1 MDVLDQ
7 RLQILNQAGLLSDE
21 HVKSANAL
29 RDLFLKRY
37 GITLTEEN
45 AAPFFTHFCMALHRL
60 EAGETVQA
68 LDELIL
74 DELADEFDYDVAVFM
89 ADHGNDPTIGHPHHT
104 REYVPLMVRGARLKP
119 GCFGVR
125 PTLSDVGAT
134 AADYFHAP
142 APENGH
148 SFLSDILR

>member
-7 RLQILNQAGLLSDE
+7 RVQILNQAGLLSDA

-37 GITLTEEN
+37 GILLTEEN

-74 DELADEFDYDVAVFM
+74 DELADEFDYDVAAFM
-89 ADHGNDPTIGHPHHT
+89 ADEIQQFVVVLPEAERGYIITHLLALTARI
-104 REYVPLMVRGARLKP
+104 REDYDRL
-119 GCFGVR
+119 
-125 PTLSDVGAT
+125 
-134 AADYFHAP
+134 
-142 APENGH
+142 
-148 SFLSDILR
+148 ILEGGSEQN